1 MLEVRERGV
10 SLGEDP
16 GLGLCPAER
25 ERERESE
32 RYGFAFWLPYPEIV
46 GYCRFGSGDCRFGS
60 AMGMMT
66 EGA

>member
-25 ERERESE
+25 ERERESG
-32 RYGFAFWLPYPEIV
+32 RYGFAFWLPYPEI
-46 GYCRFGSGDCRFGS
+46 S
-60 AMGMMT
+60 
-66 EGA
+66 